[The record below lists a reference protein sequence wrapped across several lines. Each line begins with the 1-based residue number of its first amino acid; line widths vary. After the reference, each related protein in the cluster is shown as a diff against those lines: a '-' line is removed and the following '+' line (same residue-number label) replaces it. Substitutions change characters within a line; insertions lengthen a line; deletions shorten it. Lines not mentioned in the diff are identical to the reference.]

1 MITATV
7 YGITR
12 KFYNSFQAAAWIAHV
27 TANRRTKK

>member
-12 KFYNSFQAAAWIAHV
+12 KFRNGIEAALWIAHV
-27 TANRRTKK
+27 KGGRK